1 MSHEMT
7 TFVAENNKFKTE
19 TTMITFPIA
28 KINLGLNVVEKRPD
42 GYHNLQT
49 VFYPVPV
56 KDALEVVAMD
66 EAFPSDVD
74 CDLKVTATPAS
85 VSASSATVPAG
96 SPAGSA
102 PSSFDT
108 GDEQR
113 NLVVRAYHVLKA
125 DYPALPRCH
134 AHLWKGI
141 PTQAGMGGGSSD
153 CAYMIR
159 LLNTMFGLN
168 LTEQQMIDYAARLG
182 ADCAFFI
189 KNGPCYAEGIGEQLE
204 DITLDLSGWH
214 IAVVRPDIPVPTKE
228 AFARI
233 RPHYPAKNCRDIV
246 MQPVDTWRDELV
258 NDFEESVFA
267 LHPEIGHVKEQLYKM
282 GATYAAMSGSG
293 SALFGLFRNRPDQL
307 GQAFP
312 NMFTFCSLL

>member
-1 MSHEMT
+1 
-7 TFVAENNKFKTE
+7 
-19 TTMITFPIA
+19 MITFPIA

-42 GYHNLQT
+42 GYHNLET
-49 VFYPVPV
+49 VFYPVPI
-56 KDALEVVAMD
+56 KDALEVLPMD
-66 EAFPSDVD
+66 QAFPSSVD
-74 CDLKVTATPAS
+74 CDLKVTVAG
-85 VSASSATVPAG
+85 G
-96 SPAGSA
+96 SPFGTPV

-113 NLVVRAYHVLKA
+113 NLVVRAYNLLKA

-159 LLNTMFGLN
+159 LLNDMFHLN
-168 LTEQQMIDYAARLG
+168 LSEQQMIQYAARLG
-182 ADCAFFI
+182 ADCAFFVKSI
-189 KNGPCYAEGIGEQLE
+189 PCYAEGIGERLE
-204 DITLDLSGWH
+204 AIALDLSGWH

-228 AFARI
+228 AFSRI
-233 RPHYPAKNCRDIV
+233 RPHYPVKNCREVV
-246 MQPVDTWRDELV
+246 MQPVETWSDDLV

-267 LHPEIGHVKEQLYKM
+267 LHPEIGAIKERLYDM

-293 SALFGLFRNRPDQL
+293 SALFGLFRNQPDRL
-307 GQAFP
+307 GQEFP
-312 NMFTFCSLL
+312 NMFTFSGLL